1 MTPVTSQFRKNDS
14 ALLEYGADRASLRDA
29 QAEVEGIKND
39 FEKLIQRLE
48 AAAQDHGY
56 VREQCRNTAQ
66 VLRDVIHDEIDGG
79 AAWILDCALS
89 N

>member
-29 QAEVEGIKND
+29 QAEIEGIDND
-39 FEKLIQRLE
+39 LLKLIRRME
-48 AAAQDHGY
+48 AASEDHGY
-56 VREQCRNTAQ
+56 VREQCREAAEQ
-66 VLRDVIHDEIDGG
+66 LRAARQDEIRA

-89 N
+89 R